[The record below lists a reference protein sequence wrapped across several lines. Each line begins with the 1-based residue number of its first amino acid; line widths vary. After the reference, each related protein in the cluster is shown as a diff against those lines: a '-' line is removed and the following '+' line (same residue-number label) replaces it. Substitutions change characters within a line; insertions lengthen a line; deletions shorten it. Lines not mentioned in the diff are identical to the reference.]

1 MLYTRTNQEC
11 VEESFLPTMR
21 TLFNAPVTSP
31 LSEIDTS
38 NVAELFVELTRPSAL
53 VQPAAIQVHLKILY
67 MHAYKNNS
75 NEL

>member
-1 MLYTRTNQEC
+1 M
-11 VEESFLPTMR
+11 EESFLPTMR

-31 LSEIDTS
+31 LSEVDTS

-53 VQPAAIQVHLKILY
+53 VQPAAIQVHLNILY

-75 NEL
+75 NGL